1 MSADP
6 VETAEQR
13 VADAKRGLDEAKINE
28 IAAQDEFDQ
37 ALDALAEVVSRAH
50 ARMEQ
55 LNKELG
61 DA

>member
-1 MSADP
+1 MTVDP
-6 VETAEQR
+6 VEAAEQR

-28 IAAQDEFDQ
+28 LAAQDEFDR
-37 ALDALAEVVSRAH
+37 AFDALAEVVSRAH

-55 LNKELG
+55 PNEELG